1 MLPRYEEILKE
12 KQRSLSQQTSVLAF
26 FKSPSE
32 TRTAPP
38 VLLDIADDDPPDLLD
53 TADDD
58 PPVLLGIAD
67 DDPPDLPTVQEIFV

>member
-38 VLLDIADDDPPDLLD
+38 VLLDIADDDSS
-53 TADDD
+53 
-58 PPVLLGIAD
+58 
-67 DDPPDLPTVQEIFV
+67 DLPTVQEIFV